1 MEDHKLYHALL
12 KSQDQRR
19 QREQKE
25 GEAKA
30 EEDFRKERPFAGS
43 SKQAESPDPN
53 WVRIGSDER
62 ERPPSVYD
70 PSLSLDR
77 IGNPKP
83 WSRDQLRARKIIHP
97 GMPDKEVMDAYRELR
112 IQLRNRAGEGNFVVM
127 FSSLGEWANSVLT
140 AFNLAAS
147 FAMDSQTAALLVD
160 CDPFNKDLAGLVSV
174 PMTSGVTDYV
184 ADKSLAVKDI
194 LYPSG
199 VARLSVIPGGTHA
212 ASAVEL
218 FSAERMRLLIS
229 ELKTRYP
236 DRCIVLNAP
245 PFQESTEARILER
258 FADQIVFGVPFGE
271 VTAETVTDSVKALG
285 SDKFSGLV
293 FLE

>member
-12 KSQDQRR
+12 KSQDERR
-19 QREQKE
+19 RLEQKK

-30 EEDFRKERPFAGS
+30 EENFRKERPFAGS
-43 SKQAESPDPN
+43 RRGPETTDPN
-53 WVRIGSDER
+53 WVRIGGDPGEH
-62 ERPPSVYD
+62 PPSVYD
-70 PSLSLDR
+70 SSLSLDR

-97 GMPDKEVMDAYRELR
+97 GMQDKEVMDAYRELR
-112 IQLRNRAGEGNFVVM
+112 IQLKNRAGEGNFVVM
-127 FSSLGEWANSVLT
+127 FSSLGSWANSVLT

-147 FAMDSQTAALLVD
+147 FAMDSHTAALLVD
-160 CDPFNKDLAGLVSV
+160 CDPFNKDLGKLVSV
-174 PMTSGVTDYV
+174 PMSSGVTDYV
-184 ADKSLAVKDI
+184 ADKSLSVKDI

-199 VARLSVIPGGTHA
+199 VPRLSIIPGGTQA
-212 ASAVEL
+212 SSAVEL
-218 FSAERMRLLIS
+218 FSAERMRFLIS